1 MMETPAVTPNEDSR
15 GAFNAQN
22 GENVEI
28 HGISNV

>member
-1 MMETPAVTPNEDSR
+1 MIVTPAPTPNEDNV
-15 GAFNAQN
+15 GTFLAQN